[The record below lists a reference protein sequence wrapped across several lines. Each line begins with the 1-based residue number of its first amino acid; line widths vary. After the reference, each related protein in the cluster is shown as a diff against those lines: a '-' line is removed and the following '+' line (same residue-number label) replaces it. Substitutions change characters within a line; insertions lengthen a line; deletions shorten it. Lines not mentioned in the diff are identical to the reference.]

1 MLLTLIKNHRMHY
14 ILKWILMFYCN
25 TNILL
30 RTLIKIILLQN
41 LICCISLGTRS
52 IIYVVF
58 ALRRHV
64 GYFLIQLYVPCILIV
79 FLSWV
84 GLWLNREA
92 TNDRINLGI
101 IYFFFI
107 FLMIFYFLQV

>member
-1 MLLTLIKNHRMHY
+1 MYRIS
-14 ILKWILMFYCN
+14 
-25 TNILL
+25 
-30 RTLIKIILLQN
+30 
-41 LICCISLGTRS
+41 SLGTRS

-58 ALRRHV
+58 AFRRHV
-64 GYFLIQLYVPCILIV
+64 GYFVIQLYFPCVLIV

-101 IYFFFI
+101 
-107 FLMIFYFLQV
+107 